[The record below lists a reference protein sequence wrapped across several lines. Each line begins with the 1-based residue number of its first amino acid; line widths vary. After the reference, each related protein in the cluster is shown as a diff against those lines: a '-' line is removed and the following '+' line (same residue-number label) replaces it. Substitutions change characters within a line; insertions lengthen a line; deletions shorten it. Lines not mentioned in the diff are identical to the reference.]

1 MYHMYRF
8 LTYQLNPYVQKMPML
23 QDVQP
28 KKTSKAQ
35 GSWIQSVDF
44 LFYFRWFS
52 LKAAAKPK
60 AVEKPSSS
68 KASKDEVPK
77 DYVLFVFLC

>member
-1 MYHMYRF
+1 MSILAHAPGCTAQKNIKGTGELNSIHGF
-8 LTYQLNPYVQKMPML
+8 LVELPLVF
-23 QDVQP
+23 V
-28 KKTSKAQ
+28 
-35 GSWIQSVDF
+35 SVAVP
-44 LFYFRWFS
+44 

-68 KASKDEVPK
+68 APKDEVPK